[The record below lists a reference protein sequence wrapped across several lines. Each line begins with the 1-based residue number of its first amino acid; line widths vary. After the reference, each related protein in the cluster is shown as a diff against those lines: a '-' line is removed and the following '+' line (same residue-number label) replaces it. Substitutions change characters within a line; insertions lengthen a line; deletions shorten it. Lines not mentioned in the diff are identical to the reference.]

1 MNDFKKIQKFKIDI
15 AKDCGFCSGV
25 NLAIEKAKEAA
36 KKYGKIAMLNNI
48 VHNEKVVKNL
58 SKIGIIVVNS
68 IDEIVDMPVLLQA
81 HGTET
86 KIMEELKKRKIKIID
101 ATCPLVK
108 HIHTVVKELEDEN
121 RKIIIIGDH
130 EHDEVKAIASQV
142 KKCNVVSSVSE
153 AKNISNAKKIG
164 IVSQSTQ
171 MLSNYQN
178 IVKALS
184 LKSDDMQAVNTIC
197 KPSRKN
203 QNEVV
208 RIAKQNDIVLIIGSF
223 TSANTKRL
231 YKISK
236 KINSKS
242 YQIQSWEDV
251 DPAWLK
257 DVDTIGITA
266 GASTPNELILEVKN
280 NIEKYN

>member
-1 MNDFKKIQKFKIDI
+1 MKNNKFKIDI

-25 NLAIEKAKEAA
+25 KLAIEKARSAA
-36 KKYGKIAMLNNI
+36 KKYGKIAMLSNI
-48 VHNEKVVKNL
+48 VHNEKVVKEL
-58 SKIGIIVVNS
+58 SEIGIIVVNS

-86 KIMEELKKRKIKIID
+86 KILDELKRRKLKIID

-108 HIHTVVKELEDEN
+108 NIHKAVKELENEN
-121 RKIIIIGDH
+121 RKIVVIGDH

-142 KKCNVVSSVSE
+142 KKCDVVSTVSE
-153 AKNISNAKKIG
+153 AENIKDAQKIG
-164 IVSQSTQ
+164 VVSQSTQ

-178 IVKALS
+178 ITKTLS
-184 LKSDDMQAVNTIC
+184 LKSDDLQAVNTIC
-197 KPSRKN
+197 KPSRNN
-203 QNEVV
+203 QNEVM

-231 YKISK
+231 FKISK
-236 KINSKS
+236 NINEKS
-242 YQIQSWEDV
+242 YQIQSWNDV
-251 DPAWLK
+251 EQSWLK
-257 DVDTIGITA
+257 NVNTIGVTA

-280 NIEKYN
+280 KLENYE